1 MKFED
6 RSPGRKQPGKDKF
19 MDKASA
25 FADKAS
31 YYWAY
36 IKKNRKAL
44 LALPVAVIAIIMAV
58 INLFALPP
66 LVGFGIQADGE
77 FAFELIRE
85 IAVLAPLAITAIC
98 LLLMYVSKRMLTP
111 CLVSWM
117 TLILPLMILLTNT
130 FPS

>member
-1 MKFED
+1 MKFEE
-6 RSPGRKQPGKDKF
+6 RSSRKKQQGMDKF

-25 FADKAS
+25 FADKAA

-66 LVGFGIQADGE
+66 LVGFGIQADWE